1 MKNIETKVLNILK
14 SAPNR
19 VNIPNCGANWV
30 NLAGLGALLKS
41 EGIDYNSLGFDKLA
55 TFIDSLNGV
64 EMFKDERGHLPVV
77 YVREIQN
84 IPQENRKED
93 VRGKRLS
100 TPSQMLFDWAYMG
113 HYPTTINKLKEMA
126 LKEDWG
132 GYQNDEGNTI
142 YPVLNSYLR
151 YTFFRLNKE
160 TNKIF
165 YSKNRSYA
173 VFNTGLV
180 NHSYMQIFA
189 LFEKNRNA
197 SQPWYFVDFC
207 VEGEGRSGKILVND
221 FEAMPMRAHYFSKVS
236 DMLYDTNQTTPP
248 QPPQLDLNHIIVDR
262 VDRLPYEF
270 IRENGPFDF
279 EISRTDCMTGEE
291 RKTYYENLR
300 DAIKEDS
307 KAMRR
312 LSQRLKDAL
321 ETSLKRVEWNFKSA
335 IPMYYPK
342 KDKMCL
348 FLPLCLV
355 DEEKVDVALVVE
367 KTDSGR
373 YLGVTIYE
381 LSWAYKCARLV
392 CRPDSD
398 WLTVNYVHTDDE

>member
-1 MKNIETKVLNILK
+1 MNNVEEQVFSVLKKVT
-14 SAPNR
+14 NR
-19 VNIPNCGANWV
+19 VELQSQGANWV
-30 NLAGLGALLKS
+30 NLADLGAILKNN
-41 EGIDYNSLGFDKLA
+41 GIDYNSLGFDKLGS
-55 TFIDSLNGV
+55 FIKSLEGL
-64 EMFKDERGHLPVV
+64 EIYKDISGHLPVV

-84 IPQENRKED
+84 DHQDIRKGNG
-93 VRGKRLS
+93 RGKRN
-100 TPSQMLFDWAYMG
+100 TDPSQMLFDWAYMG
-113 HYPTTINKLKEMA
+113 HYPTTIGKLKEMA

-132 GYQNDEGNTI
+132 EFQNEEGNTI
-142 YPVLNSYLR
+142 LPVLNSYLK

-160 TNKIF
+160 TGKIC
-165 YSKNRSYA
+165 YSTNGSYA

-180 NHSYMQIFA
+180 DHRYKQIFA
-189 LFEKNRNA
+189 LFQKNRNN
-197 SQPWYFVDFC
+197 SQQWYFIDFC
-207 VEGEGRSGKILVND
+207 VEGEGRSGKTLVSQ
-221 FEAMPMRAHYFSKVS
+221 FKEMPMRAHYFSKVS
-236 DMLYDTNQTTPP
+236 DMLYDTNQR
-248 QPPQLDLNHIIVDR
+248 PPQLDLYHIIVER

-270 IRENGPFDF
+270 IKENGPEDFDVT
-279 EISRTDCMTGEE
+279 RTDCMTGEE
-291 RKTYYENLR
+291 KSQYYEDLR
-300 DAIKEDS
+300 NAINEDS

-312 LSQRLKDAL
+312 LTKRLEDAL

-355 DEEKVDVALVVE
+355 DEERVDVALVVE
-367 KTDSGR
+367 RTPSGR

-398 WLTVNYVHTDDE
+398 WLTVKNVRNDDDE